1 MFCKAA
7 VYRDHGKGRREMRI
21 SGSLPRA
28 GICHGQSTRAS
39 ATQAS
44 HALHS
49 FTRPAPGM
57 RLFADLPAG
66 GPVTPD
72 FRDTGIRHR
81 GHWQTPLASLE
92 LQAGFARLAQAAKV
106 GKGQ

>member
-1 MFCKAA
+1 
-7 VYRDHGKGRREMRI
+7 
-21 SGSLPRA
+21 
-28 GICHGQSTRAS
+28 
-39 ATQAS
+39 
-44 HALHS
+44 
-49 FTRPAPGM
+49 M